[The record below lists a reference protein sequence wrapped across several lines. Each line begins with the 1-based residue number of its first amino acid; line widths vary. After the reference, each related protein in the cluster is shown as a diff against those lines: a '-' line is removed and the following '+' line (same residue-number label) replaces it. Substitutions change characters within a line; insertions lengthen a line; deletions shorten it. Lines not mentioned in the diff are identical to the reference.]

1 MKIKLD
7 ENLPAALV
15 NLLRVAGHDAM
26 TVSDESLGGGEDPRI
41 LHAAAS
47 EQRLLMTFDLDFAD
61 IRRYPLGSHAGI
73 VVFRL
78 NDQRWAALKGPVRRL
93 IDSGILDRVQGGLAI
108 VDELRVRIR
117 SRPAGL

>member
-7 ENLPAALV
+7 ENLPAALA

-26 TVSDESLGGGEDPRI
+26 TVSEVLLGGGEDPRI

-61 IRRYPLGSHAGI
+61 IRRYPPGATP
-73 VVFRL
+73 
-78 NDQRWAALKGPVRRL
+78 ALSYFG
-93 IDSGILDRVQGGLAI
+93 
-108 VDELRVRIR
+108 
-117 SRPAGL
+117 